1 MVELL
6 LSHTLMRMLH
16 CTSHYCSFTSYM
28 YKHTDAEWRLAYCTY
43 RPRFSGASL
52 HGKSPIE
59 AIVAAGNDHA
69 AALVIANFV
78 AAWGESCP
86 LDTSISCY
94 SKLDCLAGEQL
105 LYLLKKFPE
114 LYSDLLL
121 KQVKLVPSGES
132 CTFKGKRKDLWVHT
146 SHNKWCSELWQL
158 KAGSSASATKGTAA
172 RRASLLSNCATP
184 AKRASLTGVGTAAK
198 RASVDMITA
207 STGAAVAATSV
218 RNAAGKLPAIALT
231 SSAAAQCLRTKENDV
246 FASGWFVESVRKCY
260 YAATAGVL
268 ALWTALG
275 ATGAAHKVHVTPLV
289 LPVRGL
295 ATTELLQTAV
305 RVAHARN
312 SAEVF
317 GSDVVAATVQLH
329 WDFYGNREHV
339 FSLTVYAVLLTLFV
353 LLTVWFDDLVGSG
366 DAHLVRFGW
375 ALQIV
380 KCVITTYFVY
390 EEIMEAWDGGMQ
402 QWVSDFWNISK

>member
-1 MVELL
+1 M
-6 LSHTLMRMLH
+6 
-16 CTSHYCSFTSYM
+16 
-28 YKHTDAEWRLAYCTY
+28 
-43 RPRFSGASL
+43 
-52 HGKSPIE
+52 
-59 AIVAAGNDHA
+59 
-69 AALVIANFV
+69 
-78 AAWGESCP
+78 
-86 LDTSISCY
+86 
-94 SKLDCLAGEQL
+94 
-105 LYLLKKFPE
+105 
-114 LYSDLLL
+114 
-121 KQVKLVPSGES
+121 QVKLVPSGES

-172 RRASLLSNCATP
+172 RRASLQSANSGAP
-184 AKRASLTGVGTAAK
+184 AKRASLTGVGTAPK
-198 RASVDMITA
+198 RTSVELNTA
-207 STGAAVAATSV
+207 GAGAAAAATSV
-218 RNAAGKLPAIALT
+218 RNGAAKLPVAAVI
-231 SSAAAQCLRTKENDV
+231 SSAAQCLRTKENDV

-260 YAATAGVL
+260 HATTAGAV
-268 ALWTALG
+268 ALCTALG

-339 FSLTVYAVLLTLFV
+339 FSLSVYAVLLTLFV
-353 LLTVWFDDLVGSG
+353 LLTIWFDDLVGSG

>member
-1 MVELL
+1 
-6 LSHTLMRMLH
+6 
-16 CTSHYCSFTSYM
+16 
-28 YKHTDAEWRLAYCTY
+28 
-43 RPRFSGASL
+43 
-52 HGKSPIE
+52 
-59 AIVAAGNDHA
+59 
-69 AALVIANFV
+69 
-78 AAWGESCP
+78 
-86 LDTSISCY
+86 
-94 SKLDCLAGEQL
+94 
-105 LYLLKKFPE
+105 
-114 LYSDLLL
+114 
-121 KQVKLVPSGES
+121 VPSGES

-172 RRASLLSNCATP
+172 RRASLLSNG
-184 AKRASLTGVGTAAK
+184 AKRASLTGVGTAPK
-198 RASVDMITA
+198 RTSVELNTA
-207 STGAAVAATSV
+207 GTGTSV
-218 RNAAGKLPAIALT
+218 RNGAGKLPAAAVI
-231 SSAAAQCLRTKENDV
+231 SSAAQCLRTKENDV
-246 FASGWFVESVRKCY
+246 FASGWFVGAVRKCY
-260 YAATAGVL
+260 HATTAGAV
-268 ALWTALG
+268 ALCTALG

-339 FSLTVYAVLLTLFV
+339 FSLSVYAVLLTLFV
-353 LLTVWFDDLVGSG
+353 LLTIWFDDLVGSG

-402 QWVSDFWNISK
+402 QWVSDFWNISKYCHCYDHYIVYTSYCVYIDQQCMYSSVRVCDHCSY